1 MGAGSGWHHVASP
14 VTSPQHSWGLLVG
27 LSPRGAQPLS
37 GDRGAQC
44 QTRVGFGY
52 RNTFGGFGCTKSAQ
66 AQPPSLPGP
75 VGHPA
80 TVSPSWRGRR
90 PPGMCQLAGWGRARV
105 PAGIPGPGWHPGG
118 RAAGLA
124 IRHVGPGQAS
134 PAAAPRCASLA
145 GTQGPA
151 PAAKARRFPSPGEEL
166 GKDPVAQ
173 VRQRAHAPGDP
184 PAGPSAKD

>member
-1 MGAGSGWHHVASP
+1 MHQIGTGSA
-14 VTSPQHSWGLLVG
+14 
-27 LSPRGAQPLS
+27 
-37 GDRGAQC
+37 
-44 QTRVGFGY
+44 
-52 RNTFGGFGCTKSAQ
+52 
-66 AQPPSLPGP
+66 SLP
-75 VGHPA
+75 A
-80 TVSPSWRGRR
+80 RASWAPCDGVTLGEGTQT
-90 PPGMCQLAGWGRARV
+90 PGMCQLAGWGCARV
-105 PAGIPGPGWHPGG
+105 PAGIPGPGWHPGR

-184 PAGPSAKD
+184 PASPSAKD